1 MSIHYASR
9 EALRISLEVA
19 LAVRVLREHRL
30 AEDILAGPSSAFH
43 NARESARHLLASANT
58 GEL

>member
-9 EALRISLEVA
+9 EAFRTSVEIA
-19 LAVRVLREHRL
+19 FAVRVLREHRL

-43 NARESARHLLASANT
+43 NARESTCHLLASANN
-58 GEL
+58 GRL